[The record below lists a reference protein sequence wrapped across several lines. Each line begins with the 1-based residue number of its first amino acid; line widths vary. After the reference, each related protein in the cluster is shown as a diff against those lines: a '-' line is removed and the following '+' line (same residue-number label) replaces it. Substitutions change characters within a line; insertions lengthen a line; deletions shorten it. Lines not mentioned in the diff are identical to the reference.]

1 MTQRRV
7 RYRALALAT
16 LAAFTALACGT
27 TQGNTGGTTAKS
39 DVGITDTEIHIG
51 TTQPLSGAA
60 SAYASINKGST
71 AYFSWL
77 NDQGG
82 IFGRK
87 VKYDVLDDGYDPAKS
102 VPLTKQLVDQSQ
114 VFLVF
119 NQLGTPVNTATRPYL
134 NDQKV
139 PQLFVATG
147 ASTWGADY
155 KTYPWTIGWQPD
167 YISESKIYAK
177 DILKN
182 KPSAKIGVLYQNDAY
197 GKDYLNGLKQG
208 LGSQASL
215 VVAEQTY
222 NATDAPDMSSQIAAL
237 KDKGVDTL
245 FIVCTPAFAISAMA
259 RVAILNWK
267 PTIYLNSV
275 ANQLTTMRTVVSRGA
290 GAATEGVTSVV
301 YLKDPTDSKWNS
313 DAGMQKFKSI
323 MSKYCTGCDIADG
336 NFIYGAAVAY
346 TFQKV
351 MEKVGKSPVTRDK
364 VMKEARNMNIPDNPF
379 LLPGVAIK
387 TSGDNQWPM
396 TQEALEKFVNG
407 AWVVDSANII
417 NAR

>member
-7 RYRALALAT
+7 RIHALALAT

-27 TQGNTGGTTAKS
+27 TQGNTGTTTAKN
-39 DVGITDTEIHIG
+39 DVGITDSEIHLG
-51 TTQPLSGAA
+51 TTQPLSGSA
-60 SAYASINKGST
+60 SAYASISKGAT
-71 AYFSWL
+71 AYYSWL

-82 IFGRK
+82 IYGRK
-87 VKYDVLDDGYDPAKS
+87 IKYDVLDDGYDPAKS
-102 VPLTKQLVDQSQ
+102 VPLTKQLVEQSQ
-114 VFLVF
+114 VFLIMG
-119 NQLGTPVNTATRPYL
+119 QLGTPVNTATRPYL
-134 NDQKV
+134 NDLKV

-182 KPSAKIGVLYQNDAY
+182 KPNAKIGVLYQNDGY

-208 LGSQASL
+208 LGSQSSL
-215 VVAEQTY
+215 ITAEQTY

-245 FIVCTPAFAISAMA
+245 FIVTTPTFMVSAMS
-259 RVAILNWK
+259 RVAALNWK

-275 ANQLTTMRTVVSRGA
+275 ANQLSFMRAVIAKGA
-290 GAATEGVTSVV
+290 AAATEGVTSVV

-323 MSKYCTGCDIADG
+323 LSKYCSGCDIADG
-336 NFIYGAAVAY
+336 NFIYGMSVAY

-351 MEKVGKSPVTRDK
+351 MEKVGKNPVTRER
-364 VMKEARNMNIPDNPF
+364 VMKEARNLSITDHPWV
-379 LLPGVAIK
+379 LPGIK
-387 TSGDNQWPM
+387 IQTSGDNQFPI
-396 TQEALEKFVNG
+396 TQAAIEKFVNG
-407 AWVVDSANII
+407 AWVTDATII

>member
-7 RYRALALAT
+7 RIHALALAT

-27 TQGNTGGTTAKS
+27 TQGNTGTTTAKS

-71 AYFSWL
+71 AYFNWL
-77 NDQGG
+77 NDNGG

-87 VKYDVLDDGYDPAKS
+87 VKYDVLDDGYDPARS
-102 VPLTKQLVDQSQ
+102 VPLTKQLVDQNQ

-134 NDQKV
+134 NEQKV

-182 KPSAKIGVLYQNDAY
+182 KPNAKIGVLYQNDAY

-208 LGSQASL
+208 LGSQSNL
-215 VVAEQTY
+215 VTAEQTY

-275 ANQLTTMRTVVSRGA
+275 ANQLTTMRTVASRGA

-336 NFIYGAAVAY
+336 NYIYGAGVAY

-351 MEKVGKSPVTRDK
+351 MEKVGKNPVTRDK
-364 VMKEARNMNIPDNPF
+364 VMKEARNMNIADNPF
-379 LLPGVAIK
+379 VLPGITIK

-396 TQEALEKFVNG
+396 TQEALEKFTNG
-407 AWVVDSANII
+407 AWVTDSTII